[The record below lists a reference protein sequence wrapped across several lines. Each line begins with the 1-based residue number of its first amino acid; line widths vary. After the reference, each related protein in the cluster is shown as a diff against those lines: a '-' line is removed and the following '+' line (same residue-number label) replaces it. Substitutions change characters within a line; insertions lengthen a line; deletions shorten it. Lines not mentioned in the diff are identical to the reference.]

1 MSRPQPESP
10 LALGRD
16 DIWQV
21 IGDQRR
27 ALADLLAG
35 LSAAQWQHPSLCAG
49 WTIQDVAAHL
59 TQQQLSLAGT
69 VGMMLHWRG
78 SLDLTISDAARRR
91 AADLSAD
98 EIIAAIRGT
107 AGSRRHTFGVTY
119 LETLTDALVHGQDIA
134 IPLDRPLAVPP
145 GAAAAAASRVLTM
158 HWPRPLP
165 ATRNVTGFRLAAT
178 DVAWSA
184 GDGPEVIG
192 PMSAILLLC
201 AGRAAA
207 LAQLSG
213 PGVSGL
219 AARLTP
225 A

>member
-1 MSRPQPESP
+1 MSRPRPESP
-10 LALGRD
+10 LALGRGD
-16 DIWQV
+16 VWQV

-35 LSAAQWQHPSLCAG
+35 LPAAQWQHPSLCAG
-49 WTIQDVAAHL
+49 WTIHDVAAHL

-78 SLDLTISDAARRR
+78 SLNLTISDAARRR
-91 AADLSAD
+91 ASALPAE
-98 EIIAAIRGT
+98 EIIAAIRGS

-134 IPLDRPLAVPP
+134 LPLGRPLAMPP
-145 GAAAAAASRVLTM
+145 RAAAAAANRVLTM
-158 HWPRPLP
+158 QWPRPLP
-165 ATRNVTGFRLAAT
+165 ATRYVTGFRLAAT

-184 GDGPEVIG
+184 GDGPEVSG
-192 PMSAILLLC
+192 PMSAILLVC

-219 AARLTP
+219 AARL
-225 A
+225 ALA